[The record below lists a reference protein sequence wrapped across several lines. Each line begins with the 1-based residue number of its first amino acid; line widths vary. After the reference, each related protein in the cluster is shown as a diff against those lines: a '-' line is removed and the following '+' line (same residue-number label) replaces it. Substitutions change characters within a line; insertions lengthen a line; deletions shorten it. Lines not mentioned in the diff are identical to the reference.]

1 MPSHMD
7 TSVSEDLPLMSHKL
21 PLAGSCQP
29 SPLDSQTQRAS
40 KPHSDLGIAKT
51 TQSSSQ
57 SDIPETVT
65 GDDTFGAHPSSSCEI
80 SIPTNLEESFPTRTN
95 RGPLIYLRDYE
106 LK

>member
-7 TSVSEDLPLMSHKL
+7 TPVSEDLPSMSHEL

-40 KPHSDLGIAKT
+40 KPHSDLDIAIT
-51 TQSSSQ
+51 TLSSSQ

-65 GDDTFGAHPSSSCEI
+65 GDDTFRAHPSSSCEI
-80 SIPTNLEESFPTRTN
+80 SIPTNMEKSSPTRIN
-95 RGPLIYLRDYE
+95 RAPLIYLRDYE